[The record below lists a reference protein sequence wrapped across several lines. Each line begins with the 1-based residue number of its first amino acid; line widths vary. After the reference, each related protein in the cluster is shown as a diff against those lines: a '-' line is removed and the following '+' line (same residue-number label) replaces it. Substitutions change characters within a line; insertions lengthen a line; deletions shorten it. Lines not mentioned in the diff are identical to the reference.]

1 MFLRF
6 RLPILFAENHGTQVE
21 YIILRTL
28 YFELKGCF
36 FFDAAV
42 QDECMY
48 IIYIAFSDSFSM
60 IFVNGCE
67 EVV

>member
-1 MFLRF
+1 M
-6 RLPILFAENHGTQVE
+6 
-21 YIILRTL
+21 ILRTL

-67 EVV
+67 EFVWYLY